1 MGGLRLQRNGIE
13 NEALRLFEFGVE
25 EEFRRR
31 GNVVLDSSLG
41 LLPVP
46 RRATRKARKAPGN
59 KH

>member
-1 MGGLRLQRNGIE
+1 MRLQRDRIE

-31 GNVVLDSSLG
+31 GKVVLDSSLG
-41 LLPVP
+41 LLPEPQRAP
-46 RRATRKARKAPGN
+46 RRARRTPGK